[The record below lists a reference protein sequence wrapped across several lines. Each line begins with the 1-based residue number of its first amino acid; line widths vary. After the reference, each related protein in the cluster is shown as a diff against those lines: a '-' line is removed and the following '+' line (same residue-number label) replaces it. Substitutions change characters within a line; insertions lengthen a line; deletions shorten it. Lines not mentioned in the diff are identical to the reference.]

1 MSELKAVLLVGG
13 EATRL
18 HPLSKDSP
26 KGLLPIR
33 ELPIIEYMFKK
44 FLDVGVG
51 DFILIAANKHR
62 EQWEG
67 YKKISEYK
75 IEIFYEET
83 KYDTAGFICN
93 NLNLFPDKFI
103 CANGDLLM
111 DLNLDYFIESASTSR
126 ASILSTIQV
135 TNPSRFGL
143 VIYDEKNIV
152 KEFIEKPKDISLGNT
167 ISAGLYFLQLEDL
180 ERFDF
185 IANEPISF
193 EKDIFPFLSNL
204 SLLSNCS
211 LRGRLF
217 DIGTRESYIE
227 ANCMSENYWVHP
239 TAIVHKTVEVKKSV
253 IMENSQIGENTLIV
267 NSIIGPN
274 MKLEANSIIEDEIIC

>member
-1 MSELKAVLLVGG
+1 MNELKAVLLVGG

-18 HPLSKDSP
+18 YPLSKNSP

-44 FLDVGVG
+44 FIDVGVD
-51 DFILIAANKHR
+51 DFILIAASKHR
-62 EQWEG
+62 EQWEA
-67 YKKISEYK
+67 YKKMSEYK

-93 NLNLFPDKFI
+93 NINLFPDKFI

-111 DLNLDYFIESASTSR
+111 DLNLDNFIESVFTSR
-126 ASILSTIQV
+126 TSILSTIQV

-152 KEFIEKPKDISLGNT
+152 KKFIEKPKDVTLGNT
-167 ISAGLYFLQLEDL
+167 ISTGLYFLQLKDL
-180 ERFDF
+180 ARFDF
-185 IANEPISF
+185 KDNVQISF
-193 EKDIFPFLSNL
+193 EKDIFPFLANL

-211 LRGRLF
+211 LSGRLF
-217 DIGTRESYIE
+217 DVGTRESYIE
-227 ANCMSENYWVHP
+227 ANCMSENYWIHP
-239 TAIVHKTVEVKKSV
+239 TAIFHKTVEIKKSV
-253 IMENSQIGENTLIV
+253 IMKNSQIGQNAVIV

-274 MKLEANSIIEDEIIC
+274 IKLEANSIIEDEIFC